1 MSSVISGGSDRA
13 HRRATVAVKESLREL
28 RVQLS
33 VLNHQVG
40 TRLELKDVD
49 VDCLD
54 LVNQVGPLS
63 PTALARLAGL
73 HPATMT
79 GVLDRLEKGGW
90 VARERDPGDR
100 RAVLVRGLKERNGE
114 VLAAYGGMNSA
125 MDDVCA
131 EYGVEELELIT
142 EFLRRAARAGEGAA
156 VGLREG

>member
-1 MSSVISGGSDRA
+1 MSSVVSGESDRA

-54 LVNQVGPLS
+54 LVNQAGQLS
-63 PTALARLAGL
+63 PTALAKLAGL

-90 VARERDPGDR
+90 IARERDPGDR
-100 RAVLVRGLKERNGE
+100 RAVVIRGLKERNGE

-125 MDDVCA
+125 MDGVCA

-142 EFLRRAARAGEGAA
+142 EFIRRSARAGEGAA